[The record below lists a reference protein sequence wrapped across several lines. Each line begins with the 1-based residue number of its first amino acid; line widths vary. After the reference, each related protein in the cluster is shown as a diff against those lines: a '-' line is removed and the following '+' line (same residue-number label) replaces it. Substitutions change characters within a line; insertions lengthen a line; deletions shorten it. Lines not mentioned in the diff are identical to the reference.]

1 MVRTSVELSESTFE
15 SEDLNSEE
23 VKNGK
28 VVSSLNLANCP
39 IAERNAL
46 KVAIRNAFLSKLA
59 SESQTTNSGRR
70 IFSKWCDSQVAKYL
84 KCHGYACTL
93 STFVSESHQLDESQL
108 HDIQFKSDISSS
120 SALLSLWESIE
131 MKYNEKFTREVCN
144 MQSKMENELQLLE
157 QTMTKRLN
165 EEIANLK
172 REYDTKEKSL
182 INEYKALKIDVAN
195 EKLAIENEQRIVEEK
210 LAEKAESLK
219 EQEDELVSLAEEVKT
234 WLCRE
239 EERINQRKRD
249 LFKQESMIKFK
260 EEKFIKNYDQIVQT
274 IRTEEQQQVDSCY
287 QRMRAK
293 EKKFQQLIKLFLSS
307 EEGRDQA
314 LNWVTSERNDRIS
327 ALQKIVEKL
336 RERLQ
341 KFQKEN
347 KRLNRQLQANSDYDI
362 LQEENKRMTA
372 EIDQLQANWL
382 TEKKNLLRKNYELSK
397 KLKIFE
403 MNNLKRNDSTDSGAE
418 SRKTEDNTSSIFSN
432 EISSSKNPLHNS
444 TWKEKSKFDNLNH
457 YSFLRIAK
465 DLDSR
470 CNLRSETLFH
480 NLYKNANPSD
490 DESSGNFA
498 VANKTD
504 LCEPLDLAEVIDLK
518 IMKLDQAVASY
529 QEDYFTKNTKKM
541 LNSIDSILRNIET
554 LQRNTGLDITA
565 VQSAET
571 DQKRSAIISAG
582 AIAKN
587 KIVDGDDDDAD
598 DQARQEHFSQIETL
612 KEDKMENTLNKEIMI
627 NDNSK
632 FIKMDDNWE
641 SRLLSKNASQQERRN
656 DIQSPEKIAVA
667 EKSDENEIPKDHQL
681 DELSKND
688 ALIDPIMT
696 KYLQMMK
703 NKRRTEAEEDSPK
716 VYPVLENDSTNLPTN
731 LQFSKIGF
739 PFLVL
744 PLSVLQRIYIHACML
759 ENQDKDRSRKG
770 GAANGKLVYGSTGSV
785 ILDA

>member
-1 MVRTSVELSESTFE
+1 MVQTSVESSESTFE

-23 VKNGK
+23 VKNGN

-59 SESQTTNSGRR
+59 SESQTSNSGRR
-70 IFSKWCDSQVAKYL
+70 IFSRWCDSQVAKYL

-93 STFVSESHQLDESQL
+93 STFVSESHQLDESRL
-108 HDIQFKSDISSS
+108 HDVQLKSDISSS

-131 MKYNEKFTREVCN
+131 MKYNEKFTREVCLICSKLSINYHNACVLFCEFCVQVCN

-210 LAEKAESLK
+210 LTEKAESLK

-260 EEKFIKNYDQIVQT
+260 EEEFIKNYDQIVQT

-327 ALQKIVEKL
+327 SLQKIVEKL

-382 TEKKNLLRKNYELSK
+382 TEKKNLLRQNYELSK

-418 SRKTEDNTSSIFSN
+418 SRKTEDNTSSTLSN
-432 EISSSKNPLHNS
+432 GISPSKNPLHNS
-444 TWKEKSKFDNLNH
+444 TWKVDSKFDNLNH
-457 YSFLRIAK
+457 SFLRIAK

-480 NLYKNANPSD
+480 NSYKNANQSD
-490 DESSGNFA
+490 DESSVNFA

-518 IMKLDQAVASY
+518 IMKLDRAVASY

-541 LNSIDSILRNIET
+541 LNSIDSILRNIEA
-554 LQRNTGLDITA
+554 LQRNTSLNLSA
-565 VQSAET
+565 VQSAEI

-582 AIAKN
+582 GIAKN
-587 KIVDGDDDDAD
+587 KIGDGDDDDDDD
-598 DQARQEHFSQIETL
+598 DQAGQEHFSQIQTS
-612 KEDKMENTLNKEIMI
+612 KEGKMENTLNEEIMI
-627 NDNSK
+627 NGSSK
-632 FIKMDDNWE
+632 LIKMDDNWE

-656 DIQSPEKIAVA
+656 DIQSSENVAAV
-667 EKSDENEIPKDHQL
+667 EKSDENEIQNDHQL

-696 KYLQMMK
+696 KYLQMIK

-716 VYPVLENDSTNLPTN
+716 VYPVLENDSTDLPTN
-731 LQFSKIGF
+731 LQFS
-739 PFLVL
+739 VW
-744 PLSVLQRIYIHACML
+744 S
-759 ENQDKDRSRKG
+759 D
-770 GAANGKLVYGSTGSV
+770 
-785 ILDA
+785 